1 MIELKNIRKEFS
13 AGFIPRK
20 VEVLK
25 GLTFKVDKGEVLGY
39 LGPNGAGKTTTIKIL
54 MDLIDAT
61 GGSASINGV
70 DVRLTK
76 ARSAVGYLPEQPYFY
91 HYLTGFEFLVYIGSL
106 FKMPKDKRTKKADEL
121 IDRVG
126 LKDSRDVALGK
137 YSRGM
142 LQRIGVAQALIND
155 PEILI
160 LDEPL
165 SGLDP
170 VGRKEIIDLII
181 ERKHLGNTIFFC
193 SHILADT
200 EQFCDRVCIIKK
212 GELIAEGKLNE
223 ILNRD
228 DSGKSIE
235 IVFKTGNGF
244 VQDQADKLGE
254 LRMISDSMYGL
265 KVENIDSVNDVII
278 DLVNNNA
285 KIHTVKRY
293 RQSLE
298 DLFLETIKQ

>member
-106 FKMPKDKRTKKADEL
+106 FKMPKDKRT
-121 IDRVG
+121 DR
-126 LKDSRDVALGK
+126 
-137 YSRGM
+137 
-142 LQRIGVAQALIND
+142 
-155 PEILI
+155 
-160 LDEPL
+160 
-165 SGLDP
+165 
-170 VGRKEIIDLII
+170 
-181 ERKHLGNTIFFC
+181 
-193 SHILADT
+193 
-200 EQFCDRVCIIKK
+200 
-212 GELIAEGKLNE
+212 
-223 ILNRD
+223 
-228 DSGKSIE
+228 KS
-235 IVFKTGNGF
+235 V
-244 VQDQADKLGE
+244 V
-254 LRMISDSMYGL
+254 
-265 KVENIDSVNDVII
+265 
-278 DLVNNNA
+278 
-285 KIHTVKRY
+285 
-293 RQSLE
+293 
-298 DLFLETIKQ
+298 